1 MIYSVDE
8 NVGKLM
14 KKLDALGLTDDT
26 VVVFTSDN
34 GGLSTSE
41 GHNTANLPL
50 RGGKGWLY
58 EGGVRVPTIVRFP
71 GVTKAGSV
79 CDVPVTSTDFYPTFL
94 DIAGLPAKP
103 KQHADGVSIVA
114 ALKGGKLAR
123 KAIYW
128 HYPHYGNQGGR
139 PGSSVLAGDYKLIEF
154 FEDDSIEL
162 YNLRDDIGEKK
173 DLSAAMPEKAAEL
186 RKRLDA
192 WRAKVDAKMMKP
204 NPAYKQK

>member
-1 MIYSVDE
+1 M
-8 NVGKLM
+8 
-14 KKLDALGLTDDT
+14 
-26 VVVFTSDN
+26 
-34 GGLSTSE
+34 
-41 GHNTANLPL
+41 
-50 RGGKGWLY
+50 
-58 EGGVRVPTIVRFP
+58 
-71 GVTKAGSV
+71 TKAGSI
-79 CDVPVTSTDFYPTFL
+79 CDVPVTSTDYYPTFL